1 MLRLSGNILLSLDY
15 ASQEQMDSHVYF
27 LMSELKEF
35 TNSNDKPI
43 EIFVNNSKRITALLA
58 NEFQEE
64 LHGDYII
71 SFYYNNE
78 DSVTYFDSFV
88 IRVKH
93 MLQYLSNKIDISD
106 IHLKAEFSGRSLG
119 GTTISTFPDLLYSRI
134 SPGVQVFTISYPS

>member
-15 ASQEQMDSHVYF
+15 ASQEQMDSHIYF

-58 NEFQEE
+58 SEFQEE

-71 SFYYNNE
+71 SFYYNND

-88 IRVKH
+88 LRVKH
-93 MLQYLSNKIDISD
+93 MLQYLSNKINISD
-106 IHLKAEFSGRSLG
+106 THLKIEFNGYDETDKKVTKTVEL
-119 GTTISTFPDLLYSRI
+119 
-134 SPGVQVFTISYPS
+134 

>member
-15 ASQEQMDSHVYF
+15 ASQEQMDSHIYF

-58 NEFQEE
+58 SEFQEE

-71 SFYYNNE
+71 SFYYNND

-88 IRVKH
+88 LRVKH
-93 MLQYLSNKIDISD
+93 MLQYLSNKILISD
-106 IHLKAEFSGRSLG
+106 THLKIEFNGYYETDKKVTKTVEL
-119 GTTISTFPDLLYSRI
+119 
-134 SPGVQVFTISYPS
+134 

>member
-15 ASQEQMDSHVYF
+15 ASQEQMDSHIYF

-58 NEFQEE
+58 SEFQEE

-71 SFYYNNE
+71 SFYYNND

-88 IRVKH
+88 LRVKH
-93 MLQYLSNKIDISD
+93 MLQYLSNKICISD
-106 IHLKAEFSGRSLG
+106 THLKIEFNGYDENDEKVTKTVEL
-119 GTTISTFPDLLYSRI
+119 
-134 SPGVQVFTISYPS
+134 

>member
-27 LMSELKEF
+27 LISELKEHV
-35 TNSNDKPI
+35 NSNDKPI

-58 NEFQEE
+58 DEFQKE

-71 SFYYNNE
+71 SFYYNND

-88 IRVKH
+88 SRVKE
-93 MLQYLSNKIDISD
+93 MLKILSKKVESDD
-106 IHLKAEFSGRSLG
+106 IHLKVEFNGYDESDEKV
-119 GTTISTFPDLLYSRI
+119 TKKFE
-134 SPGVQVFTISYPS
+134 F

>member
-1 MLRLSGNILLSLDY
+1 MLRLSGNILLSLDF

-27 LMSELKEF
+27 LISELKEYI
-35 TNSNDKPI
+35 NSNDKPI

-58 NEFQEE
+58 SEFQEE

-71 SFYYNNE
+71 SFYYNND

-93 MLQYLSNKIDISD
+93 MLQYLSNKIRISD
-106 IHLKAEFSGRSLG
+106 THLKIEFNGYDENDKKI
-119 GTTISTFPDLLYSRI
+119 TKKFE
-134 SPGVQVFTISYPS
+134 F

>member
-27 LMSELKEF
+27 LISELKEHV
-35 TNSNDKPI
+35 NSNDKPI
-43 EIFVNNSKRITALLA
+43 EIFINNSKRITALIA
-58 NEFQEE
+58 DEFQKE

-88 IRVKH
+88 SRVKE
-93 MLQYLSNKIDISD
+93 MLKIHSKKVDIDD
-106 IHLKAEFSGRSLG
+106 IHLKIEFDGYDENDKKITKTVEL
-119 GTTISTFPDLLYSRI
+119 
-134 SPGVQVFTISYPS
+134 